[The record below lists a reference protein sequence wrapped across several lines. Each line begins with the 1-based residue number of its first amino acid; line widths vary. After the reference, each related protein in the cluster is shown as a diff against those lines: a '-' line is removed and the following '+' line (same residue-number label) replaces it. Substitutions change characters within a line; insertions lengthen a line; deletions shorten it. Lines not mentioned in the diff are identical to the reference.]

1 MPAGS
6 NQSLIVTHAVLAGLT
21 PLIPIPI
28 LDDLAKSYFKRR
40 LVRSL
45 AKSKEVGITEKDV
58 RQLIDDQEGCLK
70 GCALGT
76 VLFPLKLIFRKTFYF
91 LEWKRAVDTASLT
104 YHQGLLLNYALEQ
117 GWFPPFRDS
126 ARVRAAVDAVCRE
139 AGTGPVNKAVGMAMR
154 QSRTALTSG
163 AELLKKSMQRSG
175 VRRDD
180 EKVAIAAEQVE
191 AEEQQAIK
199 GVTSRMN
206 QLIADIPPEYFDK
219 LRARLK
225 SLLEMP

>member
-1 MPAGS
+1 M
-6 NQSLIVTHAVLAGLT
+6 
-21 PLIPIPI
+21 
-28 LDDLAKSYFKRR
+28 
-40 LVRSL
+40 
-45 AKSKEVGITEKDV
+45 
-58 RQLIDDQEGCLK
+58 
-70 GCALGT
+70 
-76 VLFPLKLIFRKTFYF
+76 
-91 LEWKRAVDTASLT
+91 
-104 YHQGLLLNYALEQ
+104 
-117 GWFPPFRDS
+117 
-126 ARVRAAVDAVCRE
+126 DAVCRE
-139 AGTGPVNKAVGMAMR
+139 AGTGPVNKAVAMAMR

-199 GVTSRMN
+199 GVTARMN

-225 SLLEMP
+225 SLLEMPLAAAAPAGSRVRP